1 MSEDLSAIAAR
12 MRATAFAA
20 PFNKPESKQLPGAL
34 FRPMEPFRFDDIIG
48 GCLVRLQFTLLE
60 FERSSVAQLSF
71 SDLQG
76 NDLPADL
83 VETIVCAFFKA
94 GDSLTF
100 LSRGERETMYAAL
113 SFHTRWRYPLSDHT
127 PDVAGRTY
135 QFLCMSPSREEGAAP
150 LSVMALRAAMGKW

>member
-12 MRATAFAA
+12 MRAIAFAA

-34 FRPMEPFRFDDIIG
+34 FRPMEPFRFDDIMG

-60 FERSSVAQLSF
+60 FERTCVAQLSF

-94 GDSLTF
+94 GDRLTF

-113 SFHTRWRYPLSDHT
+113 SFHP
-127 PDVAGRTY
+127 PDAAGRTY
-135 QFLCMSPSREEGAAP
+135 QFLCMNPIRAEGAAP
-150 LSVMALRAAMGKW
+150 LSVMALRAAMGKR